1 MLFVLPELKMIYEK
15 MLNKCSSSPTC
26 GNAMCVPCEG
36 TVMMRVGLSL
46 TLTDNVSKPLKAAGE
61 VISWW
66 LAFE

>member
-1 MLFVLPELKMIYEK
+1 MFVLPELKLIVNGVMTDAVRRAPIAQ
-15 MLNKCSSSPTC
+15 MHL
-26 GNAMCVPCEG
+26 CVPCEG